1 MLEVKNLAVSYG
13 AVKAIHGVSLEV
25 HDGEV
30 VSLIGANGAG
40 KTTILR
46 TISGLK
52 KADQGEIRFD
62 GTDLRKMEPS
72 KIITLKLA
80 HVPEGRHIFPQMT
93 VEENLEMGAYTDG
106 KEMEANLEDVFGRFK
121 RLKERR
127 KQLAGTLSGG
137 EQQMLAV
144 GRALMA
150 KPKMILMDE
159 PSMGLSPLLVKEIF
173 SIIKEV
179 NKKGITILL
188 VEQNAKMALSISNR
202 AYVMETGKIT
212 ISGKAGEL
220 LTDDRVKKAYLGQ

>member
-1 MLEVKNLAVSYG
+1 MLNVKNLAVSYG
-13 AVKAIHGVSLEV
+13 AVKAIHDVSLEV
-25 HDGEV
+25 HQGEI
-30 VSLIGANGAG
+30 VSLLGANGAG

-52 KADQGEIRFD
+52 KADHGAIQFEGV
-62 GTDLRKMEPS
+62 DLRKIEPS

-93 VEENLEMGAYTDG
+93 VEENLEMGAFTHR
-106 KEMEANLEDVFGRFK
+106 KSKKSNLDHVFERFS

-150 KPKMILMDE
+150 EPKMILMDE

-179 NKKGITILL
+179 NQNGITILL
-188 VEQNAKMALSISNR
+188 VEQNAKMALSISSR

-212 ISGKAGEL
+212 IQGNAKNL
-220 LTDDRVKKAYLGQ
+220 LMDARVKKAYLGQ